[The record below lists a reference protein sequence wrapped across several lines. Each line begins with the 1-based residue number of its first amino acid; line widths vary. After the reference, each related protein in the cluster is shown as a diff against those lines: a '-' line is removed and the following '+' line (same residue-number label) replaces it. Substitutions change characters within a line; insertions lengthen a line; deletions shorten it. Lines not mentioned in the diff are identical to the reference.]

1 MSEKIMM
8 TINVDDQIKI
18 AKKLSVE
25 EKLSD
30 LRKLLGAK
38 IPKNAIFILNDGT
51 EIDIDDEVESKIS
64 DITENKTIL
73 MKIAKDQNEMP
84 VEIYVN
90 QKLKYKKNLSK
101 KAELNKIR
109 EILSDIMI
117 KETYFMTEEGAQI
130 DKTD

>member
-1 MSEKIMM
+1 MM

-90 QKLKYKKNLSK
+90 QKLKYKKFIQKS
-101 KAELNKIR
+101 
-109 EILSDIMI
+109 
-117 KETYFMTEEGAQI
+117 
-130 DKTD
+130 